1 MIKNKLALSLTS
13 LSLLL
18 LPVLASAQPTVSVT
32 DLPSFVAKIE
42 SAIWVVFGLIAV
54 ICFIYA
60 AILFM
65 TAGGAPEK
73 VQALDPILQRF
84 LACLSMSRSLC
95 LSLSLASGSHGES
108 SSPPRQP
115 VRKTTKDLSLSLS
128 IAKGAQN

>member
-18 LPVLASAQPTVSVT
+18 LPVLASAQPSVSVT

-73 VQALDPILQRF
+73 VQAARSAF
-84 LACLSMSRSLC
+84 LWGVAGVAVGIIAFSIV
-95 LSLSLASGSHGES
+95 EIVS
-108 SSPPRQP
+108 S
-115 VRKTTKDLSLSLS
+115 V
-128 IAKGAQN
+128 I